1 MKKVSSEEGHPMVNV
16 PKKTKI
22 SMGKSTIHGP
32 FPIANR
38 NKLPEGRFTSATS
51 ILAMLDL
58 SSAQ

>member
-1 MKKVSSEEGHPMVNV
+1 MVNI
-16 PKKTKI
+16 PKKTKF
-22 SMGKSTIHGP
+22 SMDKSTIHGP